1 MVWACSGIIHH
12 ILWKI
17 LSSSANIASSY
28 GLKGNSPNTLI
39 INAVHSFFGYASALS
54 WFAVHPVSMNNT
66 NRMVSS
72 DNLGYASYAF
82 EQEKNIGFLPGQ
94 VKD

>member
-1 MVWACSGIIHH
+1 M
-12 ILWKI
+12 
-17 LSSSANIASSY
+17 
-28 GLKGNSPNTLI
+28 
-39 INAVHSFFGYASALS
+39 HSFFGYASALS

-94 VKD
+94 VKDYPFNYSLSLWAPSSRLIHCLY

>member
-1 MVWACSGIIHH
+1 M
-12 ILWKI
+12 
-17 LSSSANIASSY
+17 
-28 GLKGNSPNTLI
+28 
-39 INAVHSFFGYASALS
+39 HSFFGYASALS